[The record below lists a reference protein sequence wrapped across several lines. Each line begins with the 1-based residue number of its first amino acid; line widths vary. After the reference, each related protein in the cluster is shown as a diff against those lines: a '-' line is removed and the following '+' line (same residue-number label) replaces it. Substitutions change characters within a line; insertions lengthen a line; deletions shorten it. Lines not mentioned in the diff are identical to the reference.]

1 MLRWVFSALLVTMLA
16 GCGIKEEVYQRDM
29 TALRDQIAQIEQ
41 DKGSLLND
49 KKRLMDELSMVGK
62 EKGALSKDL
71 KNALDRVEDLKT
83 QAAKRKAA
91 LDALKGKLQSM
102 VAAGKLRV
110 RTDRGRMIVEM
121 AEQVLFDVGR
131 YRLKQDG
138 KDALEQLTPILVTLE
153 ARNYQVAG
161 HTDDT
166 GSDITNWNLSVN
178 RAREVVFH
186 MIEMGMP
193 PHRISAS
200 GYGKFAPVSDN
211 DTPEGRAQNRR
222 IEIVLVPNIE
232 ELMGFGE

>member
-1 MLRWVFSALLVTMLA
+1 MLRWFSLTLLAVTIA
-16 GCGIKEEVYQRDM
+16 GCGIKEEVYLRDM
-29 TALRDQIAQIEQ
+29 NTLRDQIAGIEK
-41 DKGSLLND
+41 DKGSLIAE
-49 KKRLMDELSMVGK
+49 KKRLMDELALVGK

-71 KNALDRVEDLKT
+71 KTALDRVDDLKE
-83 QAAKRKAA
+83 QAARRKAA
-91 LDALKGKLQSM
+91 LDSLKGKLQAM
-102 VAAGKLRV
+102 VAAGKLRI

-138 KDALEQLTPILVTLE
+138 KDALEQLTPILASLE
-153 ARNYQVAG
+153 ARNFQVAG

-200 GYGKFAPVSDN
+200 GYGKFAPVAAN
-211 DTPEGRAQNRR
+211 DSPEGRAQNRR
-222 IEIVLVPNIE
+222 IEIVLVPNLE